1 MFTVTSARSSHTY
14 SEAPY
19 PRPEEHRAR
28 ASAPASASASTSISA
43 FASPAIADL
52 HVLDWDDCIRDK
64 IGMNYELLHNAI
76 TITANRYGAQYPCL
90 LDLADVMAN
99 PHEEVAAAAREVMQ
113 AVGVT
118 DVRAM
123 PRLYV

>member
-1 MFTVTSARSSHTY
+1 MFTVTSARSSHIY

-28 ASAPASASASTSISA
+28 VSASAPASISTSA

-113 AVGVT
+113 AVGVA

-123 PRLYV
+123 PRLYM